1 MHRNILSSQPRV
13 TRIKIN
19 WDDSE
24 TSTKPEE
31 PNQVVNEETM
41 DSMAGTSEPTT
52 NGLAASIGFSENS
65 SQSAMEVM

>member
-1 MHRNILSSQPRV
+1 MYRNILSSQPRV

-24 TSTKPEE
+24 TSTKEEE
-31 PNQVVNEETM
+31 PSQIVNEETM
-41 DSMAGTSEPTT
+41 DTVPSTSESTT
-52 NGLAASIGFSENS
+52 NGLAAIGFSENS